1 MTASDVRKD
10 PANEAT
16 TNRARALCALTLT
29 SLIWGF
35 TTVVVRT
42 LAVAVP
48 PADVLVIRM
57 SISGLII
64 AALLTLSR
72 GWAVKAADLPRLA
85 ACGLLGI
92 TGYNSLSTFGLQTTP
107 ASLGGLI
114 LGIEPLFIAVFAAI
128 LLRERVGIA
137 TALGLL
143 LAAVGTVFLVLSGG
157 ERAGAPVT
165 GLAVGGPVMVLAA
178 AMVWSLSAVLS
189 KPLLPVYGAARVTLL
204 SSLIGL
210 VPLLGLASPQTV
222 ESARAMTPWLWLLML
237 HMAVLG
243 SIVSLQLWSY
253 GLKHVPSAQAAAF
266 IYAVPLI
273 SVLAGV
279 WVLGEPLTLGLMM
292 GGALTLAGVAI
303 AQLGKR

>member
-1 MTASDVRKD
+1 MTETTA
-10 PANEAT
+10 PAIGDAY
-16 TNRARALCALTLT
+16 RRRALGALTLT
-29 SLIWGF
+29 VIIWGF

-42 LAVAVP
+42 LAVAMP

-57 SISGLII
+57 TISGLIM

-72 GWAVKAADLPRLA
+72 GWAVKAADLPRLI
-85 ACGLLGI
+85 ACGLLGV
-92 TGYNSLSTFGLQTTP
+92 TGYNGLSTFGLQTTP

-114 LGIEPLFIAVFAAI
+114 LGIEPLFIAIFAAI
-128 LLRERVGIA
+128 LLRERIGIA

-143 LAAVGTVFLVLSGG
+143 LAALGTAFLVLSGG
-157 ERAGAPVT
+157 ERAGASAAGWTV
-165 GLAVGGPVMVLAA
+165 AGPLMVLAA
-178 AMVWSLSAVLS
+178 ALVWSLSAVLS
-189 KPLLPVYGAARVTLL
+189 KPLLQGYGAARLTLL
-204 SSLIGL
+204 TSLIGL
-210 VPLLGLASPQTV
+210 VPLLGLANPHTI
-222 ESARAMTPWLWLLML
+222 ESARAMTPWLWLLLM

-279 WVLGEPLTLGLMM
+279 LVLGEPLTLGLLA

-303 AQLGKR
+303 AQWR